1 MKKYLLLLSL
11 FLISFLPS
19 FGALYVVS
27 NQPEVERDFSSIQSA
42 IEQASSFDTIFV
54 KGSPMNYGN
63 VLLEKPLVLI
73 GEGFSAD
80 INAGHTAKITRVLF
94 TANPYRRTIS
104 SGSAII
110 GFEFP
115 YFPGQRA
122 NIITVANENIKIE
135 NITLERNWLWFV
147 EVVGSAE
154 GWIFRN
160 NIIRGWIKGGQKE
173 GNELAGASGFVL
185 QNNIL
190 NSLMNFHNDE
200 MVIENNIILGRLK
213 NIKSALL
220 VNNIFTRDEYFL
232 EDVSDSHFNNNLA
245 VSKKVGKELCYE
257 NPEQFESV
265 NLCSGSANTGSLN
278 LIGEEPGFVFWP
290 TDDIMGG
297 TVFKLT
303 EGSVGRSAGQGGSEI
318 GIFGGSYPFPS
329 DAFLNPE
336 IDDPFPSFVTSI
348 Y

>member
-11 FLISFLPS
+11 LWISFSPV
-19 FGALYVVS
+19 FGAFYVVS

-42 IEQASSFDTIFV
+42 IEQSSPHDTIFV

-104 SGSAII
+104 SGSTII

-122 NIITVANENIKIE
+122 NIVTVANENIKIE

-154 GWIFRN
+154 GWVFKN

-173 GNELAGASGFVL
+173 GNEVAGASGFVL

-190 NSLMNFHNDE
+190 NSLMDFQKGE
-200 MVIENNIILGRLK
+200 ILIENNIILGRLK
-213 NIKSALL
+213 SIQGAHL

-232 EDVSDSHFNNNLA
+232 EDVFDSRFDNNLA
-245 VSKKVGKELCYE
+245 VSKKVGQDVCYE
-257 NPEQFESV
+257 NPEQFESAY
-265 NLCSGSANTGSLN
+265 LCSDGVNKGSSN
-278 LIGEEPGFVFWP
+278 LTGEEPGFVFWP

-297 TVFKLT
+297 TVFKLN
-303 EGSVGRSAGQGGSEI
+303 EGSPGRNAGKDGNEI
-318 GIFGGSYPFPS
+318 GIFGGKFPFPS
-329 DAFLNPE
+329 HAFLNPE

>member
-1 MKKYLLLLSL
+1 MKKYLLLLPL
-11 FLISFLPS
+11 LLISFLPS
-19 FGALYVVS
+19 FGAFYVVS

-42 IEQASSFDTIFV
+42 IEHASSFDTIFV

-104 SGSAII
+104 SGSSVI

-122 NIITVANENIKIE
+122 NIITVANENVNIE
-135 NITLERNWLWFV
+135 NITIERNWLWFV
-147 EVVGSAE
+147 EVVGSADR
-154 GWIFRN
+154 WVFRN
-160 NIIRGWIKGGQKE
+160 NIIRGWIKGGHKDD
-173 GNELAGASGFVL
+173 NEQAGASNFL
-185 QNNIL
+185 FQNNIL
-190 NSLMNFHNDE
+190 NSLMNFHKDE

-213 NIKSALL
+213 NIKGALL

-232 EDVSDSHFNNNLA
+232 EDVSDSRFNNNLA

-257 NPEQFESV
+257 NTEQFESQ
-265 NLCSGSANTGSLN
+265 NMCLGGANTGSSN
-278 LIGEEPGFVFWP
+278 LTGEDPGFVFWP

-303 EGSVGRSAGQGGSEI
+303 ESSPGRSAGQGGNEI
-318 GIFGGSYPFPS
+318 GIFGGTYPFPS
-329 DAFLNPE
+329 HAFLNPE